1 MKKEIV
7 FPIRINKYLAY
18 NNFCTRRAADEIIK
32 SGRVKINGQVAVLG
46 TKVLESDEVTIEKDI
61 RRNKKLVYLAYNKP
75 TGIVTHSPQKGER
88 GIEDIFNYTQKVF
101 PVGRLDKD
109 SYGLI
114 ILTND
119 GRVTDR
125 LLNPDHDHEKEY
137 LVTVDRNISPGFLK
151 NMAEGVI
158 LDDGYQTKPASVK
171 KINDLTFSIILTE
184 GKKRQIRRMCEKL
197 ERRVTELKR
206 TRIMNIKLG
215 GLKTREYRE
224 IVGDEQTELLKSIG
238 IDNANLSFWA
248 KSKDDNIVKTGFVPA
263 FCFWK

>member
-46 TKVLESDEVTIEKDI
+46 AKVLENDDVTIEKDV
-61 RRNKKLVYLAYNKP
+61 RRNKRLVYLAYNKP
-75 TGIVTHSPQKGER
+75 EGIVTHSPQKDEKS
-88 GIEDIFNYTQKVF
+88 IENIFSYSQKVF

-109 SYGLI
+109 SSGLI

-125 LLNPDHDHEKEY
+125 LLNPDYYHEKEY
-137 LVTVDRNISPGFLK
+137 LVRVDRTISPGFLR
-151 NMAEGVI
+151 NMAEGVT
-158 LDDGYQTKPASVK
+158 LDDGYKTRKCEVR
-171 KINDLTFSIILTE
+171 KINDLTFSIVLTE

-197 ERRVTELKR
+197 ERKVIELKR
-206 TRIMNIKLG
+206 VRIMNVKLNS
-215 GLKTREYRE
+215 LKVREYRE
-224 IVGDEQTELLKSIG
+224 IKDEEQLEFLSSIG
-238 IDNANLSFWA
+238 VN
-248 KSKDDNIVKTGFVPA
+248 KPKV
-263 FCFWK
+263 

>member
-7 FPIRINKYLAY
+7 YPIRINKYLAY

-46 TKVLESDEVTIEKDI
+46 VKVKETDEVTIDKDI

-75 TGIVTHSPQKGER
+75 QGIVTHSPQKGEKS
-88 GIEDIFNYTQKVF
+88 IEDIFNYSQKVF

-109 SYGLI
+109 SHGLI

-125 LLNPDHDHEKEY
+125 LLNPDHYHEKEY
-137 LVTVDRNISPGFLK
+137 LVKVDRTISPGFIK
-151 NMAEGVI
+151 NMSEGVV
-158 LDDGYQTKPASVK
+158 LDDGYKTRNCEVK
-171 KINDLTFSIILTE
+171 KINDLAFSIVLTE

-197 ERRVTELKR
+197 ERRVIELKR
-206 TRIMNIKLG
+206 VRIMNIKLG
-215 GLKTREYRE
+215 SLKSREYRE
-224 IVGDEQTELLKSIG
+224 IEGLEQAELLKSIG
-238 IDNANLSFWA
+238 ITQAE
-248 KSKDDNIVKTGFVPA
+248 I
-263 FCFWK
+263 

>member
-1 MKKEIV
+1 MKKEII

-46 TKVLESDEVTIEKDI
+46 VKVNETDEVTIDKDI

-75 TGIVTHSPQKGER
+75 AGIVTHSPQKGER
-88 GIEDIFNYTQKVF
+88 SIEDIFSYAQKVF

-109 SYGLI
+109 SHGLI
-114 ILTND
+114 LLTND

-125 LLNPDHDHEKEY
+125 LLNPDHHHEKEY
-137 LVTVDRNISPGFLK
+137 VVKVDRTISPGFLR

-158 LDDGYQTKPASVK
+158 LDDGYKTRECQVK
-171 KINDLTFSIILTE
+171 KINDLTFSIVLTE

-197 ERRVTELKR
+197 ERRVMELKR
-206 TRIMNIKLG
+206 VRIMNIRLG
-215 GLKTREYRE
+215 ELKTREYRE
-224 IVGDEQTELLKSIG
+224 IEGPEQLELLASIG
-238 IDNANLSFWA
+238 IDRPE
-248 KSKDDNIVKTGFVPA
+248 I
-263 FCFWK
+263 

>member
-7 FPIRINKYLAY
+7 YPIRINKYLAY

-32 SGRVKINGQVAVLG
+32 SGRVKINGQIAVLG
-46 TKVLESDEVTIEKDI
+46 VRVNESDEVTIDKDI

-75 TGIVTHSPQKGER
+75 QGIVTHSPQKGEKS
-88 GIEDIFNYTQKVF
+88 IEDIFNYSQKVF

-109 SYGLI
+109 SHGLI

-125 LLNPDHDHEKEY
+125 LLNPDHYHEKEY
-137 LVTVDRNISPGFLK
+137 LVKVDRTISPGFIK
-151 NMAEGVI
+151 NMSEGVV
-158 LDDGYQTKPASVK
+158 LDDGYKTRNCEVK
-171 KINDLTFSIILTE
+171 KINDLAFSIVLTE

-197 ERRVTELKR
+197 ERRVAELKR
-206 TRIMNIKLG
+206 VRIMNISLG

-224 IVGDEQTELLKSIG
+224 IEGQEQQDLLKSIG
-238 IDNANLSFWA
+238 IDQAE
-248 KSKDDNIVKTGFVPA
+248 I
-263 FCFWK
+263 

>member
-7 FPIRINKYLAY
+7 YPIRINKYLAY

-46 TKVLESDEVTIEKDI
+46 VKVNEADEVTIDKDI

-75 TGIVTHSPQKGER
+75 QGIVTHSPQKGEKS
-88 GIEDIFNYTQKVF
+88 IEDIFNYSQKVF

-109 SYGLI
+109 SHGLI

-125 LLNPDHDHEKEY
+125 LLNPDHYHEKEY
-137 LVTVDRNISPGFLK
+137 LVKVDRTISPGFIK
-151 NMAEGVI
+151 NMSEGVV
-158 LDDGYQTKPASVK
+158 LDDGYKTRNCEVK
-171 KINDLTFSIILTE
+171 KINDLAFSIILTE

-197 ERRVTELKR
+197 ERRVIELKR
-206 TRIMNIKLG
+206 VRIMNIKLG
-215 GLKTREYRE
+215 SLKSREYRE
-224 IVGDEQTELLKSIG
+224 IEGPEQSELLKSIG
-238 IDNANLSFWA
+238 ITQAE
-248 KSKDDNIVKTGFVPA
+248 I
-263 FCFWK
+263 

>member
-1 MKKEIV
+1 MKKEII

-32 SGRVKINGQVAVLG
+32 SGRVKINGQVAALG
-46 TKVLESDEVTIEKDI
+46 AKVLETDEVTIDKDI

-75 TGIVTHSPQKGER
+75 AGIVTHSPQKGER
-88 GIEDIFNYTQKVF
+88 SIEDIFNYSQKVF

-109 SYGLI
+109 SHGLI

-125 LLNPDHDHEKEY
+125 LLNPDHYHEKEY
-137 LVTVDRNISPGFLK
+137 VVKVDRTISPGFLK
-151 NMAEGVI
+151 NMAEGVV
-158 LDDGYQTKPASVK
+158 LDDGYRTRECEVK
-171 KINDLTFSIILTE
+171 KINDLAFSIVLTE

-197 ERRVTELKR
+197 GRSVTELKR
-206 TRIMNIKLG
+206 VRIMNIQLG

-224 IVGDEQTELLKSIG
+224 IEGEEQAELLASIG
-238 IDNANLSFWA
+238 IDRPE
-248 KSKDDNIVKTGFVPA
+248 I
-263 FCFWK
+263 

>member
-1 MKKEIV
+1 MKKEIIY
-7 FPIRINKYLAY
+7 PIRINKYLAY

-46 TKVLESDEVTIEKDI
+46 AKVNEADEVTIDKDI
-61 RRNKKLVYLAYNKP
+61 RRNKKMVYLAYNKP
-75 TGIVTHSPQKGER
+75 QGIVTHSPQKGER
-88 GIEDIFNYTQKVF
+88 SIEDIFNYSQKVF

-109 SYGLI
+109 SHGLI

-125 LLNPDHDHEKEY
+125 LLNPDHYHEKEY
-137 LVTVDRNISPGFLK
+137 LVKVDRTISPAFIK

-158 LDDGYQTKPASVK
+158 LDDGYKTRPCVVEKV
-171 KINDLTFSIILTE
+171 NDLAFSIVLTE

-197 ERRVTELKR
+197 ERKVTELKR
-206 TRIMNIKLG
+206 VRIMNIKLG

-224 IVGDEQTELLKSIG
+224 IEGPEQLELLASIG
-238 IDNANLSFWA
+238 IDRSE
-248 KSKDDNIVKTGFVPA
+248 I
-263 FCFWK
+263 

>member
-7 FPIRINKYLAY
+7 YPIRINKYLAY

-46 TKVLESDEVTIEKDI
+46 VKVKETDEVTIDKDI

-75 TGIVTHSPQKGER
+75 QGIVTHSPQKGEKS
-88 GIEDIFNYTQKVF
+88 IEDIFNYSQKVF

-125 LLNPDHDHEKEY
+125 LLNPDHYHEKEY
-137 LVTVDRNISPGFLK
+137 LVKVDRTISPGFIK
-151 NMAEGVI
+151 NMSEGVV
-158 LDDGYQTKPASVK
+158 LDDGYKTRNCEVK
-171 KINDLTFSIILTE
+171 KINDLSFSIVLTE

-197 ERRVTELKR
+197 ERRVIELKR
-206 TRIMNIKLG
+206 IRIMNIKLG
-215 GLKTREYRE
+215 SLKSREYRE
-224 IVGDEQTELLKSIG
+224 IEGLEQAELLKSIG
-238 IDNANLSFWA
+238 ITQAE
-248 KSKDDNIVKTGFVPA
+248 I
-263 FCFWK
+263 

>member
-1 MKKEIV
+1 MKKEII

-46 TKVLESDEVTIEKDI
+46 AKVLETDEVTIDKDI

-75 TGIVTHSPQKGER
+75 AGIVTHSPQKGER
-88 GIEDIFNYTQKVF
+88 SIEDIFNYSQKVF

-109 SYGLI
+109 SHGLI
-114 ILTND
+114 LLTND

-125 LLNPDHDHEKEY
+125 LLNPDHFHKKEY
-137 LVTVDRNISPGFLK
+137 MVKVDRTISPGFIK
-151 NMAEGVI
+151 NMAEGVV
-158 LDDGYQTKPASVK
+158 LDDGYKTRVCEVK
-171 KINDLTFSIILTE
+171 KINDLAFSIVLTE

-206 TRIMNIKLG
+206 VRIMNVRLG

-224 IVGDEQTELLKSIG
+224 IEGLEQLELLTSIG
-238 IDNANLSFWA
+238 IDRSE
-248 KSKDDNIVKTGFVPA
+248 I
-263 FCFWK
+263 